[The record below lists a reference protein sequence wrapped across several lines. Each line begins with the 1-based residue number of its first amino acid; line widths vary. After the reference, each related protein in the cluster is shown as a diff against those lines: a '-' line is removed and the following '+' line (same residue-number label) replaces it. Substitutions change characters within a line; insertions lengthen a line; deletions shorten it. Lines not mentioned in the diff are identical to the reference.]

1 MAVIDGLEKRFG
13 KFALVVAVA
22 TRAKE
27 LKEGFVASREVSG
40 GTAIG
45 WAITEIARGDV
56 RIRAGKPGDAIEN
69 VTSPLRHWGE
79 EEGLGVARLSD
90 SARGRGVEGRGKGAS
105 RW

>member
-1 MAVIDGLEKRFG
+1 MGGARGGERKGIMRPRSRDKRGRQMAVIDGLKKRFG

-56 RIRAGKPGDAIEN
+56 RIRGGKPG
-69 VTSPLRHWGE
+69 E
-79 EEGLGVARLSD
+79 EEDLA
-90 SARGRGVEGRGKGAS
+90 
-105 RW
+105 